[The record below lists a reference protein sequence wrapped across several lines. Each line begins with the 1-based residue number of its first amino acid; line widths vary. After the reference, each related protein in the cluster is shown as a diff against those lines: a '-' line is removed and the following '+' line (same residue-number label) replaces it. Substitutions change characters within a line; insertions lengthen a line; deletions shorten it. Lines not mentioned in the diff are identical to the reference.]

1 MATKI
6 AVIQA
11 PASTPPRQ
19 ALTFYAARAE
29 AGFPSPADDYIEGQL
44 DLNEHLIANPPATF
58 FVRVSG
64 QSMINAGIHDGDL
77 LIVDRSVEPQSGS
90 IVIAVVHG
98 ETTVKRLGRRGDR
111 LLLLP
116 ENEAYQPLEVNRE
129 TGLQI
134 WGVCRYVIHRL
145 Y

>member
-1 MATKI
+1 MVTKVI
-6 AVIQA
+6 AIQA
-11 PASTPPRQ
+11 PAPAPDRQ

-44 DLNEHLIANPPATF
+44 DLNEHLISNPPATF

-64 QSMINAGIHDGDL
+64 NSMINAGIHDGDL
-77 LIVDRSVEPQSGS
+77 LVVDRSVEPRSGS

-98 ETTVKRLGRRGDR
+98 ETTVKRIGLDGDR
-111 LLLLP
+111 LLLMP
-116 ENEAYQPLEVNRE
+116 ENESYQPLEINRE
-129 TGLQI
+129 VGLQV

-145 Y
+145 